1 MFLWFRKLLLIQ
13 LKINLALC
21 ASPFDCLQK
30 SPFLI
35 LLQHTSKRAQTAY
48 NIISYITF
56 VYVGV
61 TVWNKINFKF
71 TSTEQFMLSLTFTV
85 AILGMGLY
93 KLILFQRST
102 EILHLLN
109 TLILFETKNFGN
121 KNNSKP
127 KLCF

>member
-13 LKINLALC
+13 LKINLAVC

-30 SPFLI
+30 NPFLI
-35 LLQHTSKRAQTAY
+35 LLQHTSKRAKKAY
-48 NIISYITF
+48 NTISYITF

-61 TVWNKINFKF
+61 TVWNQLHFNF

-109 TLILFETKNFGN
+109 TLILFETKKFGN
-121 KNNSKP
+121 KNN
-127 KLCF
+127 